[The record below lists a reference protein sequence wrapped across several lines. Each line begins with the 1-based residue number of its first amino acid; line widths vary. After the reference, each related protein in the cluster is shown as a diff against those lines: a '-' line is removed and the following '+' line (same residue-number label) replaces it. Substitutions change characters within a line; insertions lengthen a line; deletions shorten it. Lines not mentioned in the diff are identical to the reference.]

1 MATIQ
6 SYNFKNHVKGD
17 TFKGVS
23 FTITIDTLDSL
34 GVVTATTPLNLTG
47 ASIKM
52 SLKTTKNTLKS
63 ELDLSTVNGKILI
76 TTPLEGKFQ
85 VVRQIV
91 NVPAQLY
98 YYDIQI
104 TLIDLSVNTYIE
116 GQWKIIQ
123 DVTV

>member
-6 SYNFKNHVKGD
+6 TYNFKNHTKGD

-34 GVVTATTPLNLTG
+34 GVVTSSTPLNLTD

-52 SLKTTKNTLKS
+52 SLKTSKNNS
-63 ELDLSTVNGKILI
+63 RSDLDLTTVNGKILI

-85 VVRQIV
+85 VARQIISIS
-91 NVPAQLY
+91 AQLY

-104 TLIDLSVNTYIE
+104 TLADLSVHTYIE

-123 DVTV
+123 DITL